1 MNSRRDRP
9 PEPEPE
15 QSRLR
20 GFRPTSRRRARI
32 AAGSALAAIAVAGNV
47 LVYSSLGDSTE
58 VLQVVS
64 NVRPGQL
71 LTANDFQVVSVDVD
85 GSVPVVPA
93 TQLASVTNQY
103 SRVYIAAGTLMVETF
118 VQPTPLISDGT
129 SVVAIE
135 IRSTRVPAG
144 LRERSR
150 VSLIGAGVDGGPA
163 LVVEGRVVSRGELG
177 TDTSG
182 AAELI
187 VSLSIEV
194 PASSAPTVA
203 ASDDIRV
210 ALLDPGVD
218 PATEGG
224 A

>member
-1 MNSRRDRP
+1 
-9 PEPEPE
+9 
-15 QSRLR
+15 
-20 GFRPTSRRRARI
+20 
-32 AAGSALAAIAVAGNV
+32 V

-58 VLQVVS
+58 VLQVSS

-71 LTANDFQVVSVDVD
+71 LTADDFQVVSVDVD

-118 VQPTPLISDGT
+118 VQPNPLVSEGT
-129 SVVAIE
+129 SVVAVE

-150 VSLIGAGVDGGPA
+150 VSLITAGVDGAAPR
-163 LVVEGRVVSRGELG
+163 VVEGRVVSRGALG
-177 TDTSG
+177 TETSG
-182 AAELI
+182 AGELI

-194 PASSAPTVA
+194 PASSAPAVA
-203 ASDDIRV
+203 AADDIRV
-210 ALLDPGVD
+210 ALVDPGVD
-218 PATEGG
+218 PATEVG